1 MEGIVMDADQK
12 QIAKQFREER
22 IKKQSIQ
29 NIDPSVITDQGVSTL
44 VKYFLEVLDDI
55 SLPFTCRKAFIS
67 KYRISEAYRN
77 QFNTKHHISES
88 QENEYYTEV
97 LLYLTNIRLDI
108 QKRLQ
113 TLSVQD
119 RALLM
124 SDDEKTNN
132 FLSKYI
138 PSDEEIRKDKFV

>member
-1 MEGIVMDADQK
+1 MDADQK

-44 VKYFLEVLDDI
+44 VRYFLEVLDDI
-55 SLPFTCRKAFIS
+55 SLPFTCRKSFIS

-88 QENEYYTEV
+88 QENEYYTEA

>member
-1 MEGIVMDADQK
+1 MDADQK

-29 NIDPSVITDQGVSTL
+29 NIDPSVITDRGVSTL

-88 QENEYYTEV
+88 QENEYYTEA

>member
-1 MEGIVMDADQK
+1 MDADQK

-44 VKYFLEVLDDI
+44 VRYFLEVLDDI

-77 QFNTKHHISES
+77 QFNIKHHISES
-88 QENEYYTEV
+88 QENEYYTEA

>member
-1 MEGIVMDADQK
+1 MDADQK

-88 QENEYYTEV
+88 QENEYYTEA

-124 SDDEKTNN
+124 SDDDKTNN

>member
-1 MEGIVMDADQK
+1 MDADQK

-44 VKYFLEVLDDI
+44 VRYFLEVLDDI

-88 QENEYYTEV
+88 QENEYYTEA

-124 SDDEKTNN
+124 TDDEKTNN

>member
-1 MEGIVMDADQK
+1 MDADQK

-44 VKYFLEVLDDI
+44 VRYFLEVLDDI

-67 KYRISEAYRN
+67 KYRISDAYRN
-77 QFNTKHHISES
+77 QFNTKHHILES
-88 QENEYYTEV
+88 QENEYYTEA

>member
-1 MEGIVMDADQK
+1 MDADQK

-44 VKYFLEVLDDI
+44 VRYFLEVLDDI

-88 QENEYYTEV
+88 QENEYYTEA

-138 PSDEEIRKDKFV
+138 PSYEEIRKDKFV

>member
-1 MEGIVMDADQK
+1 MDADQK

-44 VKYFLEVLDDI
+44 VRYFLEVLDDI

-88 QENEYYTEV
+88 QENKYYTEA

>member
-1 MEGIVMDADQK
+1 MDADQK

-44 VKYFLEVLDDI
+44 VRYFLEVLDDI

-88 QENEYYTEV
+88 QENEYYTEA

-138 PSDEEIRKDKFV
+138 LIMHL

>member
-1 MEGIVMDADQK
+1 MDADQK

-88 QENEYYTEV
+88 QENEYYTEA

>member
-1 MEGIVMDADQK
+1 MDADQK

-44 VKYFLEVLDDI
+44 VRYFLEVLDDI

-88 QENEYYTEV
+88 QENEYYTEA

>member
-1 MEGIVMDADQK
+1 MDADQK

-44 VKYFLEVLDDI
+44 VRYFLEVLNDI

-88 QENEYYTEV
+88 QENEYYTEA

>member
-1 MEGIVMDADQK
+1 MDADQK

-44 VKYFLEVLDDI
+44 VRYFLEVLDDI

-88 QENEYYTEV
+88 QENEYYTEA

-138 PSDEEIRKDKFV
+138 PSDEESRKDKFV

>member
-1 MEGIVMDADQK
+1 MDADQK

-44 VKYFLEVLDDI
+44 VRYFLEVLDDI

-88 QENEYYTEV
+88 QENEHYTEA

>member
-1 MEGIVMDADQK
+1 MDADQK

-88 QENEYYTEV
+88 QENEYYTEA

-138 PSDEEIRKDKFV
+138 PSDEEIRKDRFV

>member
-1 MEGIVMDADQK
+1 MDADQK

-44 VKYFLEVLDDI
+44 VRYFLEVLDDI

-88 QENEYYTEV
+88 QENEYYTEA

-138 PSDEEIRKDKFV
+138 PSDGEIRKDRFV

>member
-1 MEGIVMDADQK
+1 MDADQK

-44 VKYFLEVLDDI
+44 VRYFLEVLNDI

-77 QFNTKHHISES
+77 QFNTKHHISEA
-88 QENEYYTEV
+88 QENEYYTEA

>member
-1 MEGIVMDADQK
+1 MDADQK

-29 NIDPSVITDQGVSTL
+29 NIDPSVITDRGVSTL
-44 VKYFLEVLDDI
+44 VRYFLEVLDDI

-88 QENEYYTEV
+88 QENEYYTEA

>member
-1 MEGIVMDADQK
+1 MNTDQK

-88 QENEYYTEV
+88 QENEYYTEA

>member
-1 MEGIVMDADQK
+1 MDADQK

>member
-1 MEGIVMDADQK
+1 MDADQK

-44 VKYFLEVLDDI
+44 VRYFLEVLDDI
-55 SLPFTCRKAFIS
+55 SLPFTCRKAFIA

-88 QENEYYTEV
+88 QENEYYTEA

>member
-1 MEGIVMDADQK
+1 MDADQK

-44 VKYFLEVLDDI
+44 VRYFLEVLDDI

-67 KYRISEAYRN
+67 KYRINEAYRN

-88 QENEYYTEV
+88 QENEYYTEA

>member
-1 MEGIVMDADQK
+1 MDADQK

-88 QENEYYTEV
+88 QENEYYTEA
-97 LLYLTNIRLDI
+97 LLYLTNIRLNI

>member
-1 MEGIVMDADQK
+1 MDADQK

-29 NIDPSVITDQGVSTL
+29 NIDPSVITDHGISTL
-44 VKYFLEVLDDI
+44 VRYFLEVLDDI

-88 QENEYYTEV
+88 QENEYYTEA

>member
-1 MEGIVMDADQK
+1 MDADQK

-88 QENEYYTEV
+88 QENEHYTEA

>member
-1 MEGIVMDADQK
+1 MDADQK

-88 QENEYYTEV
+88 QENKYYTEA

>member
-1 MEGIVMDADQK
+1 MDADQK

-88 QENEYYTEV
+88 QENEYYTEA

-124 SDDEKTNN
+124 SDDEETNN